1 METNRD
7 RRFACRTENPLK
19 SPSFS
24 WTIFAIFVLTILH
37 AMEFVDGFQRN
48 AFVPDPDINGS
59 VPTFWDDIAAK
70 GQEKGLD
77 VLESVSEKG
86 TLDRYAESLV
96 LLLGRIVAVQSLAS
110 IMSANRHE
118 IPNKVCWVH
127 GKRYGRLLTTDSLS
141 TFCSLPS

>member
-7 RRFACRTENPLK
+7 RRFASRTDDPFK

-24 WTIFAIFVLTILH
+24 WTIFAIFVLTILN
-37 AMEFVDGFQRN
+37 AMDFVDGFPRN
-48 AFVPDPDINGS
+48 AFVPDADTNGS

-96 LLLGRIVAVQSLAS
+96 LILGRIVAIQSLFSLVTAK
-110 IMSANRHE
+110 MYE
-118 IPNKVCWVH
+118 IPNEVCWVH
-127 GKRYGRLLTTDSLS
+127 GKRY
-141 TFCSLPS
+141 